1 MHMQMHISLR
11 GGFIV
16 SGTASTMDDYRLIV
30 ARHHVHFDVAP
41 EVTFVGDVPR
51 KVGFQLRLWGA
62 HQKGARALPGCPK
75 CLPIVE
81 DLRRLAR
88 GVLPPDDRP
97 TRAILEPFE
106 PALYDSHVV
115 PGADEVALSIRLV
128 HREGYQEAIDPCEE
142 RCLKEIRERMRELKI
157 PER

>member
-1 MHMQMHISLR
+1 MT
-11 GGFIV
+11 
-16 SGTASTMDDYRLIV
+16 GTETADGYRQIV
-30 ARHHVHFDVAP
+30 ARHQVHFDVAP
-41 EVTFVGDVPR
+41 EVTFVANERR
-51 KVGFQLRLWGA
+51 KVGFRLRLWGA
-62 HQKGARALPGCPK
+62 HGEGARALPGCPK
-75 CLPIVE
+75 CLAIIE

-106 PALYDSHVV
+106 PALYDSHVAQ
-115 PGADEVALSIRLV
+115 GADEVALSIRLV
-128 HREGYQEAIDPCEE
+128 HREGYHEPIDLCEE